1 MGSLVPSFS
10 ARTAI
15 PGVPGQPNPPKW
27 PNTVKVFSPRSS
39 KIGKQLHKLY
49 ETQQAI
55 FGDGRLAVLF
65 KPGRYTDNVP
75 VGYYTTVHGLGSS
88 PEDVVFEGRQGDLA
102 LWCVAAYQCPDLSRI
117 PALRPSASLCR

>member
-1 MGSLVPSFS
+1 M
-10 ARTAI
+10 
-15 PGVPGQPNPPKW
+15 
-27 PNTVKVFSPRSS
+27 KVFSPRSS

-75 VGYYTTVHGLGSS
+75 VGYYTTVHGLGSA
-88 PEDVVFEGRQGDLA
+88 PEDVVFEGNSGVHEASTGPNL
-102 LWCVAAYQCPDLSRI
+102 LSFWRSVEN
-117 PALRPSASLCR
+117 LLNRPSRGVMVWSVMMLK